1 MAVGPSGENL
11 EYLER
16 LDSFLT
22 QKRLEDATN
31 GDSNDH
37 LVAEHDSGDESD
49 DTTALAKL
57 ARRLRDDY
65 GLFFLLGAGSNQHNQ
80 LMLRQTST
88 LVNGALPD
96 EVTGRTNNGNDE
108 VHGLKE
114 VVAAYSRKGDVVI
127 HDSSPRDDRPELAV
141 DLLAGGG
148 HTGILTSFGRL
159 FLVGWNDS
167 GQLGF
172 SPARHHADESHSEN
186 RYEEFEIPMPITLK
200 ELPDVRVETASLGF
214 SHTLLIE
221 KGSGRLIGFGS
232 NEKGQ
237 VLGCP
242 NEPGSDAPWTTSAV
256 HVPSTPF
263 WTASTDERFVSVAA
277 GVFHSAAVTNHGE
290 LCLWGCPRSIG
301 LDQSS
306 PTTANGVLRWQPR
319 DGSRVVKVACGR
331 RHTVVVDD
339 RNRIW
344 TIGDNRHG
352 QLGRTADDA
361 TRGEPEVVVLDSL
374 VASSSYRVES
384 ISCGWSHTVI
394 LVKDGAGSTRV
405 HGWGRNDRGQLGTG
419 STDDV
424 RLPRRLFE
432 THDVQ
437 SIECG
442 SEFTVAVCANDS
454 VWSCGWNEH
463 GNLATGDSRDRL
475 DLVPAGG
482 ISMGGFSAPPQVG
495 RPPSYPE
502 DSPVRVA
509 AGGSHL
515 VAMRVAKQPAFSAF
529 H

>member
-1 MAVGPSGENL
+1 MSVAVGPSGENL

-22 QKRLEDATN
+22 HRRLEGATSSDFNDN
-31 GDSNDH
+31 GN
-37 LVAEHDSGDESD
+37 ESD
-49 DTTALAKL
+49 DTIALSKL
-57 ARRLRDDY
+57 ARRLRDNY

-80 LMLRQTST
+80 LMLRKASLNIEET
-88 LVNGALPD
+88 LPED
-96 EVTGRTNNGNDE
+96 DDGRANNDSEE

-114 VVAAYSRKGDVVI
+114 LVAAHIRQGGAVMPDLP
-127 HDSSPRDDRPELAV
+127 PRDAGPDLAV

-148 HTGILTSFGRL
+148 HTGILTSSGRL
-159 FLVGWNDS
+159 FLIGWNES
-167 GQLGF
+167 GQLGG
-172 SPARHHADESHSEN
+172 SPAGENADESHIAN
-186 RYEEFEIPMPITLK
+186 PYEGHEIPIPIILK

-214 SHTLLIE
+214 SHTLIVE
-221 KGSGRLIGFGS
+221 KGSGRLFGFGS

-242 NEPGSDAPWTTSAV
+242 NDPRSNSSWTVSAV
-256 HVPSTPF
+256 HVPSTPP
-263 WTASTDERFVSVAA
+263 WAASTDERFVSVAA

-301 LDQSS
+301 LDRSS
-306 PTTANGVLRWQPR
+306 PSNSNGVQRWKPS
-319 DGSRVVKVACGR
+319 DGSRLVKVACGR
-331 RHTVVVDD
+331 KHTVAVDD
-339 RNRIW
+339 RNRVW

-352 QLGRTADDA
+352 QLGRAANDA
-361 TRGEPEVVVLDSL
+361 KSSDPEGVVLESS

-394 LVKDGAGSTRV
+394 LTKGLGDDTGPGSTRV
-405 HGWGRNDRGQLGTG
+405 YGWGRNDRGQLGTG

-437 SIECG
+437 SIDCG
-442 SEFTVAVCANDS
+442 SEFTAVACANDR

-463 GNLATGDSRDRL
+463 GNLATGDSRDRFE
-475 DLVPAGG
+475 LVPAAGVSLGG
-482 ISMGGFSAPPQVG
+482 ASSTPPIG

-502 DSPVRVA
+502 NSPLRLA

-515 VAMRVAKQPAFSAF
+515 VVMRVAEQPTLSAF